1 MSTPSRR
8 SKVQVFSLENVK
20 LESIQ
25 ELIEALEKKL
35 LPYPPRLTKYE
46 IARIVAARAKQLAMG
61 AKPLIDVSKLNTRD
75 PVIIALEELK
85 QGKLPFIVVR
95 TLPTGRKI
103 EIKVQ
108 DLQKLEKEYGFGLP
122 Y

>member
-8 SKVQVFSLENVK
+8 SKVQVFNLENVK
-20 LESIQ
+20 LESVQ

-85 QGKLPFIVVR
+85 QGKLPFIIVR

-108 DLQKLEKEYGFGLP
+108 DLQKLEKDYGFGLP